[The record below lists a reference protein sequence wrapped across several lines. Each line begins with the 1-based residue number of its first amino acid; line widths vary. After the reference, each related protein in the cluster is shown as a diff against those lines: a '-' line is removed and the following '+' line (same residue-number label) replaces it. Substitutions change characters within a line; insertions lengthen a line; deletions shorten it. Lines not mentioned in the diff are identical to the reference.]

1 MPAVAPRNAPSVAQP
16 TGSGGGAAAPA
27 GRNAHTPGNTIDWFR
42 SKPIDNRYMHRFYIA
57 ALRVGI
63 VAVILFGLFGQL
75 VVIPTTAAD
84 EVDRFLPTPRSP
96 RPT

>member
-1 MPAVAPRNAPSVAQP
+1 
-16 TGSGGGAAAPA
+16 
-27 GRNAHTPGNTIDWFR
+27 
-42 SKPIDNRYMHRFYIA
+42 MHRFYIA

-63 VAVILFGLFGQL
+63 VAVILFGLFGQI